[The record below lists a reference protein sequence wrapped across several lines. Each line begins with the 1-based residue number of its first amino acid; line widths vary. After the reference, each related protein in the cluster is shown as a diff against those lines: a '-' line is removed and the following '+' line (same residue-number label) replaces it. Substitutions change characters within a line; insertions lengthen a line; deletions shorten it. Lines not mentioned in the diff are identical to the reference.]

1 MVSSRPVLF
10 SVLYSTA
17 KQAKTEVYASTLG
30 YLSLILFSLRGQQW
44 NSSGGMPKDCH
55 IGIDNYIHNNHQLP
69 ANSDVLIVPSKWKQ
83 SNLWTSHKIVA
94 VLLQQLTTA
103 NQSKFVAK

>member
-1 MVSSRPVLF
+1 MPS
-10 SVLYSTA
+10 A
-17 KQAKTEVYASTLG
+17 LG
-30 YLSLILFSLRGQQW
+30 YRSLILFSLRGQQW
-44 NSSGGMPKDCH
+44 NSSGGMLKDCQKCH
-55 IGIDNYIHNNHQLP
+55 IDIDNYIHNNHQLP

-83 SNLWTSHKIVA
+83 LNLWTSHKIVI